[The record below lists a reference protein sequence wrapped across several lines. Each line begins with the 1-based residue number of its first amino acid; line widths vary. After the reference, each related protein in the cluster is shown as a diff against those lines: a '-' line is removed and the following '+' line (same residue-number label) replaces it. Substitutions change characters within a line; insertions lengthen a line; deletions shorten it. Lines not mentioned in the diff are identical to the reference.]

1 MKAKKILLAG
11 TLMASVFLTA
21 CGTKVEESESETTG
35 KTEPAENVAT
45 EESDT
50 QQVTASAE
58 DGYYLVY
65 AKDGEK
71 YKYHFYTES

>member
-1 MKAKKILLAG
+1 MKAKKIILAG
-11 TLMASVFLTA
+11 ALLTSVLLTA

-50 QQVTASAE
+50 QQVTASAQCRSQASGTVCRSYE
-58 DGYYLVY
+58 CP
-65 AKDGEK
+65 
-71 YKYHFYTES
+71 F